1 MSKQRAKGTA
11 AETAVVNYL
20 RCVGFEHADRAPLRG
35 KNDQGDITGIGQVC
49 VEVKNHQTINLA
61 DFLDQAR
68 REGKGWAA
76 YSVAWIKRRGKASP
90 ADWYVVMDG
99 ATFCDMLR
107 QVER

>member
-20 RCVGFEHADRAPLRG
+20 RFAGFQHADRAPLRG
-35 KNDQGDITGIGQVC
+35 KNDQGDITGLGSVC
-49 VEVKNHQTINLA
+49 VEVKNHQQINLA

-76 YSVAWIKRRGKASP
+76 YSVAWIKRRGKSSP
-90 ADWYVVMDG
+90 GDWYVLMDG
-99 ATFCDMLR
+99 ATFVHMLG